1 MPRQSGVKRKQEI
14 LQTLARLLEEFQGK
28 HITIAM
34 LAREIGISEAALYR
48 HFTGKE
54 KMFEALI
61 EFIEETVFTRVTRFV
76 AEIPDADSQIQSILA
91 LVLGFAD
98 RNPGIARLMHG
109 DVLVGET
116 DQLRKRMAQF
126 FNRLETQL
134 KQILREAR
142 LTDET
147 QQLATESARLLMA
160 YLEGRIAQFIHS
172 GFNVS
177 PIDGWDDHWR
187 MLHVA
192 VFRSR

>member
-1 MPRQSGVKRKQEI
+1 MSRQTGSKRKQEI

-34 LAREIGISEAALYR
+34 LAREIGVSEAALYR
-48 HFTGKE
+48 HFASKE

-61 EFIEETVFTRVTRFV
+61 EFIEETIFTRVNRITSDMS
-76 AEIPDADSQIQSILA
+76 DADRQVQSILA

-98 RNPGIARLMHG
+98 RNPGITRLMHG
-109 DVLVGET
+109 DVLVGEN

-134 KQILREAR
+134 KQILREAKMSE
-142 LTDET
+142 ET
-147 QQLATESARLLMA
+147 RQSATESARLLMA
-160 YLEGRIAQFIHS
+160 YLEGRIAQFIRS

-177 PIDGWDDHWR
+177 PVEGWEDHWE
-187 MLHVA
+187 MMHSV
-192 VFRSR
+192 VFR